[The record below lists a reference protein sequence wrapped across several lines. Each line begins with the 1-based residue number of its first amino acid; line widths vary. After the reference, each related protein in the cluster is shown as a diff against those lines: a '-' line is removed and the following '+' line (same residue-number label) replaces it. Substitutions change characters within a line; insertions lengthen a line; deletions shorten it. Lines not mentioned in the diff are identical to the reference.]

1 MTTSG
6 AGSPAGRHRWP
17 AWYEP
22 AGIAALVAAPPRPW
36 LEAASLLRPPV
47 WRGRGVPDGD
57 GRPVLLIPG
66 FLAGDPS
73 LTLLRSWLRQSGYWT
88 CTSQIRFNVDCTRLA
103 VDRLERRLVEFTDR
117 QGSPAAI
124 IGQSR
129 GGTLAKLVA
138 RRRPDRVSGIVTLGS
153 PNVDPMAINPIVA
166 RQVRL
171 VAALGTRGLNGFFSE
186 DCLDGDC
193 AREVAEWM
201 AAPFPPA
208 VRYVSV
214 YSRSD
219 GVVDWRACLD
229 PHAECVEVHSSHVG
243 MSFNPQVYE
252 VLGTVLA
259 DFAAAAEP
267 ELITPRLADAG

>member
-1 MTTSG
+1 MPAEG
-6 AGSPAGRHRWP
+6 AHQPLGEQSWP

-22 AGIAALVAAPPRPW
+22 AGVAALVAATHRPW
-36 LEAASLLRPPV
+36 LEAASLLRHPV
-47 WRGRGVPDGD
+47 WRGRNVPDG
-57 GRPVLLIPG
+57 GGQPVLLIPG
-66 FLAGDPS
+66 FLAGDTS
-73 LTLLRSWLRQSGYWT
+73 LTMLRRWLRENGYWT

-117 QGSPAAI
+117 QGRPTVI

-138 RRRPDRVSGIVTLGS
+138 RRRPDRVVGIVTLGS

-171 VAALGTRGLNGFFSE
+171 VAALGTAGVRGLFSD

-193 AREVAEWM
+193 ASEVREWM
-201 AAPFPPA
+201 TLPFPAEVP
-208 VRYVSV
+208 YVSV

-229 PHAECVEVHSSHVG
+229 PAAEWVEVNSSHVG
-243 MSFNPQVYE
+243 MSFHPGVYE
-252 VLGTVLA
+252 VLAERLGQ
-259 DFAAAAEP
+259 FAERSRTEQAAQ
-267 ELITPRLADAG
+267 AG